1 MNLKYSAAFSFAVL
15 VFCSLVSSKLDIG
28 TGFLMIVSF
37 AALNGWFYL
46 QPMSVFRGDHRAA
59 HRYRREIKFGKR
71 VEHLTT
77 ENSPARPALE
87 IGTLAMAGDRE
98 K

>member
-37 AALNGWFYL
+37 AALNGWFFIYNL
-46 QPMSVFRGDHRAA
+46 C
-59 HRYRREIKFGKR
+59 RYFEAII
-71 VEHLTT
+71 
-77 ENSPARPALE
+77 ALRTD
-87 IGTLAMAGDRE
+87 IDAKSSSASASST
-98 K
+98 

>member
-1 MNLKYSAAFSFAVL
+1 
-15 VFCSLVSSKLDIG
+15 
-28 TGFLMIVSF
+28 
-37 AALNGWFYL
+37 
-46 QPMSVFRGDHRAA
+46 A